1 MSRPYQVVIFGASG
15 FTGEYVVE
23 QLAKYLN
30 KSRTSLSWAAAGRS
44 EAKVKRTLLSVG
56 TRIGMKLDTIPIITA
71 TVGDDSSL
79 DSMTK
84 QTVLLL
90 NITGPYSCY
99 GEAVVASCVRNSCHY
114 IDIVDIYEPLFMES
128 IQLKYQEAAAEKGIY
143 IIPSCGFDSIPWDM
157 GVNFIKDAF
166 KPGKLN
172 SIESFLSSTNTTG
185 YHTTWDCAVDV
196 HADKD
201 SLIST
206 RKLLYEQQYEEVSKM
221 QPKVPLKHRE
231 PGRFSDQ
238 ATELNGWIVPFG
250 NGDQFVVRKSQMA
263 NNILYGEKDM
273 AQMKAYIVD
282 NLFNFLRFLLTGF
295 WIKLLSPFSYGRTLL
310 KMFPGFFSSGFF
322 TSRGA
327 TREVHHPILRA
338 RTNVISSGNSGALV
352 QARTASITRL
362 INSSASSL

>member
-1 MSRPYQVVIFGASG
+1 
-15 FTGEYVVE
+15 
-23 QLAKYLN
+23 
-30 KSRTSLSWAAAGRS
+30 
-44 EAKVKRTLLSVG
+44 
-56 TRIGMKLDTIPIITA
+56 
-71 TVGDDSSL
+71 
-79 DSMTK
+79 
-84 QTVLLL
+84 
-90 NITGPYSCY
+90 
-99 GEAVVASCVRNSCHY
+99 
-114 IDIVDIYEPLFMES
+114 MES

-196 HADKD
+196 HADRN

-221 QPKVPLKHRE
+221 QPKIPLKPRK
-231 PGRFSDQ
+231 PGRFSDR
-238 ATELNGWIVPFG
+238 ATGLNGWIVPFG

-273 AQMKAYIVD
+273 AQMKAYIID

-295 WIKLLSPFSYGRTLL
+295 WIKLLSPSSCGRTLL
-310 KMFPGFFSSGFF
+310 KMFPGFFSSLFF

-327 TREVHHPILRA
+327 TREE
-338 RTNVISSGNSGALV
+338 TNAGFFSLVFLGKGWKEGEDQNRPPESGIVVKVSGPDLGYPTCAICVTQAALTLL
-352 QARTASITRL
+352 QETATLPSKGGVYTPGTVFRKTSLVNRL
-362 INSSASSL
+362 IENGVTFEVI